1 MAATVNSSA
10 AASHREQLADVRPQ
24 QAKAQLGPQAPAS
37 SLREVA
43 ADTIRMVSGNARAA
57 AIDINIHEGHL
68 SRQLKDGTIRLEQL
82 EALGPVFAAKFGK
95 ELVEKFG
102 PLSDPKDE
110 ARRTIRDI
118 EERLNVLRQFIEDVA

>member
-1 MAATVNSSA
+1 MQQPSS
-10 AASHREQLADVRPQ
+10 ASHRELLADVRPQ
-24 QAKAQLGPQAPAS
+24 QAKANIGAQATAS

-110 ARRTIRDI
+110 ARRAIRDI
-118 EERLNVLRQFIEDVA
+118 EERLHLLRQLVEHVA